1 MKLKIGDL
9 VRMRK
14 KNTEIP
20 HKTTGVV
27 VELLET
33 LRDGTIMETDLGPSM
48 TTHTPAVRIFWGEH
62 GTFWDTPDRLEKL
75 NV

>member
-1 MKLKIGDL
+1 MRFKIGDL
-9 VRMRK
+9 VRMKK

-27 VELLET
+27 VELLTT
-33 LRDGTIMETDLGPSM
+33 LRDGTMMGTYPHAEYSC
-48 TTHTPAVRIFWGEH
+48 TPAVRIFWGEH